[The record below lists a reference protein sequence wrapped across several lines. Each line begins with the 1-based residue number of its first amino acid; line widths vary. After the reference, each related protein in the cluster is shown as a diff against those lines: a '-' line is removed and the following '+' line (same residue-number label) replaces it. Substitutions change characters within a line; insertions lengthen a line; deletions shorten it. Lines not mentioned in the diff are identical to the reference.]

1 MRTTVKV
8 EGLRELNDA
17 LEQLPKRTQTA
28 TLRRVLKLAAEPV
41 VTAMKAKAPKLT
53 RDLEQSITSGTRLTK
68 RQAKMARRE
77 GKSYSEIYVGSA
89 NPAAIPQ
96 EFGTF
101 KESAQPFGRPGW
113 AESQNPALEIIKN
126 ELGEEIDKS
135 AKRLARKTAKLAAK
149 G

>member
-28 TLRRVLKLAAEPV
+28 TLRRVLKMAADPV

-53 RDLEQSITSGTRLTK
+53 RDLEQSITAGTRLTK
-68 RQAKMARRE
+68 RQARLARRE
-77 GKSYSEIYVGSA
+77 GKSYSEIYVGTA
-89 NPAAIPQ
+89 NPAGVPQ

-101 KESAQPFGRPGW
+101 KESAQPFARPAW
-113 AESQNPALEIIKN
+113 AETQNQALEVIKN

>member
-28 TLRRVLKLAAEPV
+28 TLRRVLKRAAEPV

-77 GKSYSEIYVGSA
+77 GKSYSEIYVGTA

-101 KESAQPFGRPGW
+101 KEPAQPFGRPGW
-113 AESQNPALEIIKN
+113 AESQNPALGIIKN